1 MTNIPFSIYV
11 KSTICL
17 HIGPWWTIEFFGYCE
32 YCCYDYLKYLNICF
46 QLGGICV
53 RIEILDR
60 MVILCLTFWGNAKP
74 TSTMTVPFYT
84 LTNNVS
90 GCRFLYI
97 LGNSCYFSFLFS
109 LFFDHSHPSVC
120 CIVCHCDS
128 LICLWLHGCVHFMT
142 IY

>member
-74 TSTMTVPFYT
+74 SSTMTTILHPYQQCIRVPFS
-84 LTNNVS
+84 LHS
-90 GCRFLYI
+90 WQHLLFFI
-97 LGNSCYFSFLFS
+97 SFFS
-109 LFFDHSHPSVC
+109 FFDHSHPSVC